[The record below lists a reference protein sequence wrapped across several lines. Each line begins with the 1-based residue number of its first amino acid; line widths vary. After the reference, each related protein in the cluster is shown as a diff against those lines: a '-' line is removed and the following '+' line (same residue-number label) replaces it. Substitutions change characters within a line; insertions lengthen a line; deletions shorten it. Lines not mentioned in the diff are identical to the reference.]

1 MILPYRNQSIDLQS
15 KSIDHLTGFYM
26 RETLVAKVLHVLL
39 LNKSNDAGQGRIH
52 NPVKHIRWKDGV
64 LCYWQNGPS

>member
-15 KSIDHLTGFYM
+15 KSIDQLTGFYM

-39 LNKSNDAGQGRIH
+39 LNKSNDATHGRIH

-64 LCYWQNGPS
+64 LWNWQNGPS

>member
-1 MILPYRNQSIDLQS
+1 
-15 KSIDHLTGFYM
+15 M
-26 RETLVAKVLHVLL
+26 RKTLVATVLQVLL
-39 LNKSNDAGQGRIH
+39 LNKLNDAAQGRIH